1 MASEFK
7 GKKRSVK
14 CVKLNVDGTLD
25 DVDDYHGDSDWRGI
39 HTYPNRVGIVKF
51 DMPGFV
57 QHNLHMIINKYAL
70 ERPEY
75 EHPDPHCD
83 KVNDCANE
91 VISLLDKS
99 HANID
104 VTGPAFVF
112 NCNNINQRID
122 FTVDELNMLM
132 HIGYSV
138 KQKNEMRAAQALLPF

>member
-1 MASEFK
+1 MTSELK
-7 GKKRSVK
+7 GKIKPVK
-14 CVKLNVDGTLD
+14 CVKLNIDGTLD
-25 DVDDYHGDSDWRGI
+25 DVDNRFEDPDWRLI
-39 HTYPNRVGIVKF
+39 QTFPNRVGIVKF

-57 QHNLHMIINKYAL
+57 QHKLHMIINKYFL
-70 ERPEY
+70 EHPGY
-75 EHPDPHCD
+75 ECPDPHCD

-132 HIGYSV
+132 YIGYKV
-138 KQKNEMRAAQALLPF
+138 RAKNEMRAAQSLLPF